1 MSSKFLKDLYLT
13 WLPVYGKDIFLLYN
27 NRILLNVP
35 AIAAGL

>member
-1 MSSKFLKDLYLT
+1 MASKFLKDLYLT
-13 WLPVYGKDIFLLYN
+13 WLYGKDIFLLYN